1 MAKGKKSVFFCQ
13 NCGHEENK
21 WLGQCPMC
29 KEWNTF
35 VEEPVSFSKSASAKQ
50 IKDAEVVALKH
61 VETDQEERIKT
72 KIEELDRVLG
82 GGIVPGSLL
91 LVGGDPG
98 IGKSTLL
105 LQVCQ
110 RLCEDKHQV
119 LYISG
124 EESLKQ
130 IKLRA
135 NRMGEF
141 TEDLL
146 LLCETNLEIVKNV
159 IQKRKPEVV
168 IIDSIQTMYSEEV
181 ASAPGSVSQVRE
193 STNVFMQLAKGLGIS
208 IFIVGHV
215 TKEGTVAGPRVLE
228 HMVDTVLYFVGDRH
242 ASYRILRGVK
252 NRFGSTNEIG
262 VFEMRQNGLVEVE
275 NPSEFMLNGKPE
287 NASGSVVAC
296 SMEGTRPILIEIQA
310 LVCSSN
316 FGMPR
321 RTAAGTDYNRVN
333 LLMAVLEKRVGIH
346 LSNYDAYVN
355 IAGGIKM
362 NEPAVDLGI
371 VMAVVSSYKNQPIDE
386 KTIVFGEVGLSGEV
400 RAVNMPEQRVV
411 EAKKL
416 GFTTCIMP
424 EVSREVVKNIK
435 GIKII
440 GVKTIN
446 EALKVL

>member
-35 VEEPVSFSKSASAKQ
+35 VEEPVSFSKSASAKL

-159 IQKRKPEVV
+159 IPKKK
-168 IIDSIQTMYSEEV
+168 
-181 ASAPGSVSQVRE
+181 AGSC
-193 STNVFMQLAKGLGIS
+193 
-208 IFIVGHV
+208 H
-215 TKEGTVAGPRVLE
+215 
-228 HMVDTVLYFVGDRH
+228 H
-242 ASYRILRGVK
+242 
-252 NRFGSTNEIG
+252 
-262 VFEMRQNGLVEVE
+262 
-275 NPSEFMLNGKPE
+275 
-287 NASGSVVAC
+287 
-296 SMEGTRPILIEIQA
+296 
-310 LVCSSN
+310 
-316 FGMPR
+316 
-321 RTAAGTDYNRVN
+321 
-333 LLMAVLEKRVGIH
+333 
-346 LSNYDAYVN
+346 
-355 IAGGIKM
+355 
-362 NEPAVDLGI
+362 
-371 VMAVVSSYKNQPIDE
+371 
-386 KTIVFGEVGLSGEV
+386 
-400 RAVNMPEQRVV
+400 
-411 EAKKL
+411 
-416 GFTTCIMP
+416 
-424 EVSREVVKNIK
+424 
-435 GIKII
+435 
-440 GVKTIN
+440 
-446 EALKVL
+446 